1 MRFCHSPVRSCAGAA
16 NIEPG
21 RAFSGDEDSMLGHAT
36 PRHAAVGDMP
46 APRSSPEA
54 FLVRAESRRE
64 RVPQQDDVADLPHL
78 G

>member
-16 NIEPG
+16 KIEPG
-21 RAFSGDEDSMLGHAT
+21 RASSGDEDSMLGHAT
-36 PRHAAVGDMP
+36 LRWEIYPV
-46 APRSSPEA
+46 PRSSPEA